1 MAGFA
6 LMVGCQAAG
15 FHEPAKGAF
24 HHPAPGQQLKAFGL
38 VAAFDDFQGK
48 ATVAEE
54 IPHLPHPGFEFPLI
68 AAVGKDQGHA
78 QKQMAEQT
86 AQDLRAIPVLHAGR
100 AYMEPQKQPLGIG
113 QEVAFAPFDFLSRVE
128 AAAAGPDGIGAFDA
142 LAVDDGRAGSGVFF
156 SFRRSAGRKA
166 SLIRGHRPLADQ
178 RVKASWTVDLG
189 GNSEGSIRHWQPV
202 LRR

>member
-1 MAGFA
+1 MVAGLA
-6 LMVGCQAAG
+6 LIITGQAAG
-15 FHEPAKGAF
+15 FHEPAEGPF
-24 HHPAPGQQLKAFGL
+24 HHPASWQKFEFFDF

-54 IPHLPHPGFEFPLI
+54 IPHLPHPGFEFALI

-86 AQDLRAIPVLHAGR
+86 EQDLRAIPVLHAGR
-100 AYMEPQKQPLGIG
+100 AHMDPEEQPLGIG
-113 QEVAFAPFDFLSRVE
+113 QEVAFAPFDFLARVE

-142 LAVDDGRAGSGVFF
+142 LAVDDGRAGGGVFF
-156 SFRRSAGRKA
+156 SVRRRVGRKA

-178 RVKASWTVDLG
+178 RVKAS
-189 GNSEGSIRHWQPV
+189 
-202 LRR
+202 